1 MTVGLVVFALLGKVL
16 FLLLELIL
24 PLEMIIG
31 FVVGDCTWRFFNYFG
46 LWEADV
52 KNHGGIGE
60 ASSDDGDDAV
70 SDGEAEEDAE
80 LLHLVADIVARIV
93 LDLHDLAGVFE
104 AGVEPVGYS
113 VVAKL
118 DTIFQH
124 LD

>member
-1 MTVGLVVFALLGKVL
+1 MTVGLVVFGLLGKVI

-24 PLEMIIG
+24 PLEMVISFVIG
-31 FVVGDCTWRFFNYFG
+31 DRTWRFFNFFG
-46 LWEADV
+46 LWVADV
-52 KNHGGIGE
+52 KNRCGIGE

-80 LLHLVADIVARIV
+80 LLHLVADVVARIV
-93 LDLHDLAGVFE
+93 LDLHDLTGVFE

>member
-16 FLLLELIL
+16 FLLLELVL
-24 PLEMIIG
+24 PLKMVIG
-31 FVVGDCTWRFFNYFG
+31 FIVGDCTWRFFNYFG

-52 KNHGGIGE
+52 KNRSGIGE

-70 SDGEAEEDAE
+70 SDGEAEEDSE
-80 LLHLVADIVARIV
+80 LLHFVADVVAHIIF
-93 LDLHDLAGVFE
+93 DLHDLAGVFE